1 MELYNLINI
10 YADKFIPVFI
20 RVAVMLSFIPFIGA
34 RQTPVMVR
42 SGLALALTL
51 MLLPVVNVDFSNPV
65 KAIFEA
71 FFVGSAM
78 GLTIRIILGAIEM
91 SAQWISLAMGL
102 TMAAVFN
109 PAFGETLS
117 PLSLFYTMMSMALF
131 FIFDVHFY
139 LIEGIVRSFDITSM
153 HYNGVFSSV
162 MKLNA
167 LFFPLAFKIAAPVLI
182 VQLLVNL
189 GMGFLSKTIPQANI
203 FFISFPLLI
212 TLGIIFI
219 VLSIPISVMVISK
232 AFMNVKDTIMVIT
245 R

>member
-1 MELYNLINI
+1 MELYNLINT
-10 YADKFIPVFI
+10 YTDQFIPIFI
-20 RVAVMLSFIPFIGA
+20 RIAVMLSFIPFIGGQ
-34 RQTPVMVR
+34 QTPVMIR
-42 SGLALALTL
+42 AALSIALTL
-51 MLLPVVNVDFSNPV
+51 MLLPIVKVDFSDP
-65 KAIFEA
+65 ARALFEA
-71 FFVGSAM
+71 FFVGFAM

-91 SAQWISLAMGL
+91 SAQWLSLAMGL
-102 TMAAVFN
+102 SMAAVFN

-131 FIFDVHFY
+131 FMFDVHFY
-139 LIEGIVRSFDITSM
+139 LIEGIVRSFDITSL

-167 LFFPLAFKIAAPVLI
+167 FFFPMAFKIAAPVLI

-189 GMGFLSKTIPQANI
+189 GMGFLSKAIPQANI

-219 VLSIPISVMVISK
+219 ILSMPLSIMIISK
-232 AFMNVKDTIMVIT
+232 GFMNVKDTLMVIT

>member
-1 MELYNLINI
+1 MEIYNLINI
-10 YADKFIPVFI
+10 YADKFIPIFI
-20 RVAVMLSFIPFIGA
+20 RIAVMLSFIPFIGA
-34 RQTPVMVR
+34 RQTPVMIR
-42 SGLALALTL
+42 AALSIALTL
-51 MLLPVVNVDFSNPV
+51 MLLPIVKVDFSDP
-65 KAIFEA
+65 ARALFEA

-78 GLTIRIILGAIEM
+78 GLTTRIILGAIEM

-117 PLSLFYTMMSMALF
+117 PLSLFYTMLSMVLF
-131 FIFDVHFY
+131 FVFDVHFY
-139 LIEGIVRSFDITSM
+139 LIEGIVRSFDITSL
-153 HYNGVFSSV
+153 HYTGVFSSV

-167 LFFPLAFKIAAPVLI
+167 FFFPIAFKIAAPVLM

-219 VLSIPISVMVISK
+219 ILSIPVSIMVISK
-232 AFMNVKDTIMVIT
+232 AFINVKDTIMVIT